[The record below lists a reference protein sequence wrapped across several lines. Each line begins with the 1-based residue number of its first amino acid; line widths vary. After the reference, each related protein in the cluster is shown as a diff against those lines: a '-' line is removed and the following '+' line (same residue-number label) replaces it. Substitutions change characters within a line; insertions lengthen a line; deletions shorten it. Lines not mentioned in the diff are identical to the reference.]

1 MKDSPHLAMHATGV
15 DLSDGR
21 EIGAFK
27 ISVVAI
33 APTTQDAQRRR
44 VDAMVRW
51 LVTSFTPEEKVR
63 GATPSTS
70 IVEEGSVHGD

>member
-1 MKDSPHLAMHATGV
+1 MPKTPA
-15 DLSDGR
+15 
-21 EIGAFK
+21 EIGHFK

-51 LVTSFTPEEKVR
+51 LVTSFTRETASFTPEETE
-63 GATPSTS
+63 ATDVKS
-70 IVEEGSVHGD
+70 